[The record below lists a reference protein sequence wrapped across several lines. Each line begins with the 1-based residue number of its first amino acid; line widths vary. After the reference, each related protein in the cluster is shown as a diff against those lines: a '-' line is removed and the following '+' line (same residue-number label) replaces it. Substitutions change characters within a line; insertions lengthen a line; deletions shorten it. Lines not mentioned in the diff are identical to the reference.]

1 MISTHHNG
9 ASVSVER
16 NDGKAVY
23 MIGGDIG
30 SRFENVYIEDRGF
43 LHSAI
48 LGADYN
54 NDFHQDVEYLLA
66 GSLSWAAGPSL
77 PAKVRGP
84 RATMLSGFDFWAIT
98 FTQFVIKY
106 KF

>member
-30 SRFENVYIEDRGF
+30 GRFEYVHIENKG
-43 LHSAI
+43 
-48 LGADYN
+48 
-54 NDFHQDVEYLLA
+54 LLM
-66 GSLSWAAGPSL
+66 S
-77 PAKVRGP
+77 
-84 RATMLSGFDFWAIT
+84 I
-98 FTQFVIKY
+98 I
-106 KF
+106 

>member
-30 SRFENVYIEDRGF
+30 SQFEFVNIEVRGF
-43 LHSAI
+43 LNSI
-48 LGADYN
+48 
-54 NDFHQDVEYLLA
+54 
-66 GSLSWAAGPSL
+66 
-77 PAKVRGP
+77 
-84 RATMLSGFDFWAIT
+84 I
-98 FTQFVIKY
+98 
-106 KF
+106 